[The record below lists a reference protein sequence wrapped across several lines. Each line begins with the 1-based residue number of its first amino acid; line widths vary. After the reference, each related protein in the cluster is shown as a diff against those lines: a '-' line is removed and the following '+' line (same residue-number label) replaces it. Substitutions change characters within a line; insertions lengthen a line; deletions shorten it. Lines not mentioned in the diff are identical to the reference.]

1 MHTYVYVR
9 VLPYTTLSFYKLNV
23 LPVYHIHSCTLRL
36 VCILHVD
43 EGRAGKVLGDG
54 ERDEAEHGEAAVPE
68 LGVGGHEPAAPALGA
83 LPLEQRHQGRG
94 GQDSGGVREPRE
106 AGAVAGLRE
115 DAVAAGGLDGERGH
129 EAHHRQPP
137 VDPLRRGPAE
147 RQRVP
152 EPQLP
157 SSRRRARARVGG
169 SVIGLLGGPGEQ
181 REAARR
187 RGDTAAEP
195 RRKPGGAPGARA
207 GGGEGGGARGR
218 GGHHRG
224 RHRKRTFVRTGS
236 CWVLGCWLAISC
248 DCDTQ
253 IGVVAACGF
262 CFCCCCDALWP
273 VVFIE
278 VAEGGP

>member
-1 MHTYVYVR
+1 MHTYTYAYYQ
-9 VLPYTTLSFYKLNV
+9 LPYTTLSFYKLNV
-23 LPVYHIHSCTLRL
+23 LPVYHSCTLRL

-152 EPQLP
+152 EPQLLR
-157 SSRRRARARVGG
+157 SSRRRRARARVGG
-169 SVIGLLGGPGEQ
+169 SVIGLLGGPDEQ
-181 REAARR
+181 RREAARR
-187 RGDTAAEP
+187 HGDSAAEP
-195 RRKPGGAPGARA
+195 RRNLGGAPGARA
-207 GGGEGGGARGR
+207 GGAEGEGAR

-224 RHRKRTFVRTGS
+224 RHRKAHVRMYGYVRS
-236 CWVLGCWLAISC
+236 GRLRSQKRSAGLLASY
-248 DCDTQ
+248 
-253 IGVVAACGF
+253 
-262 CFCCCCDALWP
+262 
-273 VVFIE
+273 
-278 VAEGGP
+278 